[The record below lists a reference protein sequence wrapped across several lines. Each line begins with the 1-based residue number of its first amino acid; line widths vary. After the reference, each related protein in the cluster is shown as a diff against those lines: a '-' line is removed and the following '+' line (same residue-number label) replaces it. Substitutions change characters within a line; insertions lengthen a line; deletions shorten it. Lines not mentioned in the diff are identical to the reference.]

1 MTILHPAIETIEH
14 GYAAWLA
21 PRARPVTPGQDLD
34 SAASEA
40 QGFAP
45 DFEDSGVGR
54 LATDDLDPD
63 LTMAPKDDAPVPPM
77 VADAIRR
84 QTGARPSL
92 QSPQAGDLIVL
103 SPTAPEGGE
112 PVHPVAI
119 LLDEPAASGW
129 SGWLVGAHVDYAGDR
144 DLVLESSLIKGGLD
158 PSPLAGMVL
167 CWDRVSLKL
176 SGQAHVLHHLTDS
189 AMQVVRALANGRG
202 VAEELPAPGRMCLRE
217 IKGMSVVTGS
227 PYLRDDPRTPY
238 LRLVRELA
246 RRVSEHEFDGQCRAP
261 QPDQGEP
268 ER

>member
-1 MTILHPAIETIEH
+1 MTILHPSIETIAR
-14 GYAAWLA
+14 GYAEWLA
-21 PRARPVTPGQDLD
+21 PRSRPVARERSLD
-34 SAASEA
+34 SPASEE

-45 DFEDSGVGR
+45 DFEDTGAARV
-54 LATDDLDPD
+54 ATDDLDAA
-63 LTMAPKDDAPVPPM
+63 LTMAPTHDASVPAM

-84 QTGARPSL
+84 QTSARPSL
-92 QSPQAGDLIVL
+92 QSPQSGDLIVL
-103 SPTAPEGGE
+103 SPAVSKADE

-144 DLVLESSLIKGGLD
+144 DLVLESSLIEGGLD
-158 PSPLAGMVL
+158 PAPLAGMVL

-189 AMQVVRALANGRG
+189 AMQVVRTLANRSGA
-202 VAEELPAPGRMCLRE
+202 AEEAPAPGRMCLRE
-217 IKGMSVVTGS
+217 IEGMSVVTGL

-238 LRLVRELA
+238 LRLARELA
-246 RRVSEHEFDGQCRAP
+246 RRVSEPEFDDQGRAP
-261 QPDQGEP
+261 QPDRGEP